1 MEETHA
7 TTVSGSGR
15 WAVELCMIWRM
26 RSMVEVVE
34 AWRLRKIE
42 LFGKSLMLSARA
54 ERISEGE

>member
-1 MEETHA
+1 
-7 TTVSGSGR
+7 
-15 WAVELCMIWRM
+15 
-26 RSMVEVVE
+26 MVEVVE